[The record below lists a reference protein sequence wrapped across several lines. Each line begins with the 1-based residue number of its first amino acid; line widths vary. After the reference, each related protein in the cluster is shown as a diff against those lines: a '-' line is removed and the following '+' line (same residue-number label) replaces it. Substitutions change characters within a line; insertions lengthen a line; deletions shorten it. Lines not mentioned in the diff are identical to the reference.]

1 MHVTT
6 VGFERVLTRLGV
18 SKETAKNISQKTPS
32 KNGNVSLPSF
42 LESLTVANISGEVY
56 ELKNQ
61 ILAFAISELNVNMD
75 TALHL
80 KQFSDVCVELG
91 ITSEEAYL
99 LFDKVD
105 KETVGHVTLRDL
117 SAFMREAIVKYRP
130 HPAVALQKVCFLM
143 VFEKCDPEEVGEI
156 SEEAFCRMM
165 SVNGVIQSASLD
177 VFRAIDVDRGGSLSL
192 QEFSRILAINTD
204 SDVNVRIVKSA
215 ILKQAFNMMDKN
227 RSQSLTKEELSEGLG
242 PFVSME
248 DVNKMWAKFDHD
260 GDGIISFPEFTR
272 SLVYWATPVDD
283 PRPAMAIK
291 YACAKVLFNEVL
303 GGQMEASIGHHLST
317 SAGSRIIT
325 EEAFIRYLVALN
337 TNRDDARRVFMSL
350 DKDKSGTVDW
360 NEFSHMFAMSEPD
373 DESFSEGLQYA
384 WTAVRR
390 TLWDRIFKQLDFD
403 PGRPVNYM
411 DFEKAMRPF
420 GASTEDLQN
429 CFRWLDIDQ
438 SGDVSITELHN
449 RFCPIK
455 EQR

>member
-1 MHVTT
+1 
-6 VGFERVLTRLGV
+6 
-18 SKETAKNISQKTPS
+18 
-32 KNGNVSLPSF
+32 
-42 LESLTVANISGEVY
+42 
-56 ELKNQ
+56 
-61 ILAFAISELNVNMD
+61 
-75 TALHL
+75 
-80 KQFSDVCVELG
+80 
-91 ITSEEAYL
+91 
-99 LFDKVD
+99 
-105 KETVGHVTLRDL
+105 
-117 SAFMREAIVKYRP
+117 
-130 HPAVALQKVCFLM
+130 
-143 VFEKCDPEEVGEI
+143 
-156 SEEAFCRMM
+156 
-165 SVNGVIQSASLD
+165 
-177 VFRAIDVDRGGSLSL
+177 
-192 QEFSRILAINTD
+192 
-204 SDVNVRIVKSA
+204 
-215 ILKQAFNMMDKN
+215 
-227 RSQSLTKEELSEGLG
+227 
-242 PFVSME
+242 
-248 DVNKMWAKFDHD
+248 MWAKFDHD

-403 PGRPVNYM
+403 PGRPVNFM